1 MLIDLFCIKI
11 STVPLFQFLPLL
23 QFQNNDLFNEAPI
36 LTVFFLLKYPVPF
49 LPICVSQLSSM
60 LCITEQPLW
69 KQWKLHH
76 SCSKCTNFSWSI
88 LGLQPPLKN
97 VSLLPE
103 RPTSASTLS
112 CNFMFLSFISAL
124 IFIYY
129 ACTWV
134 VYTCVCLYA
143 CVCRVWQYQLSILL
157 FAIWYFETQSLTEAD
172 THRSARL
179 SGSLDLS
186 VSTHCT
192 EITGICYHLDLL
204 TWQ

>member
-1 MLIDLFCIKI
+1 MWYIMMVSSSSSSSSHYYCVSIWRMCTWEREN
-11 STVPLFQFLPLL
+11 STVLSGGQKTTYRPFLSHLGFSGRHLYPLNHLTGPLPGSVRSKWAGKLCKVPNTYCWYPERS
-23 QFQNNDLFNEAPI
+23 FIA
-36 LTVFFLLKYPVPF
+36 FFLL
-49 LPICVSQLSSM
+49 
-60 LCITEQPLW
+60 
-69 KQWKLHH
+69 
-76 SCSKCTNFSWSI
+76 
-88 LGLQPPLKN
+88 
-97 VSLLPE
+97 LL
-103 RPTSASTLS
+103 
-112 CNFMFLSFISAL
+112 FISAL